1 MKKDLKNGSIFVEGL
16 FSLTILAC
24 TLSAIGILSFKI
36 WSKSFINL
44 ESFYLG
50 RARLYN
56 NSKQCKNSS
65 IVPQSLIE
73 RDYSCSE

>member
-1 MKKDLKNGSIFVEGL
+1 MRKHLKNGSVLVEGL
-16 FSLTILAC
+16 FSLIILAC
-24 TLSAIGILSFKI
+24 TLSGIGILSFKI

-56 NSKQCKNSS
+56 NSTECKNSS
-65 IVPQSLIE
+65 IVPQSLVQ
-73 RDYSCSE
+73 RDYSCTE